1 MKTFKQYLTIE
12 ISEELLT
19 EKNWIKAYK
28 IHSKMETAAG
38 NKMWKTRHG
47 TAALLGL
54 GVVAS
59 LAHKDYGM
67 AAANL
72 GNGLMLAGNHIA
84 HIRQVKKELDYR
96 DKRTAERAEYAKHME
111 KWNAEQSAKQ
121 AVRDKK
127 NKRRREL
134 YAAKKK
140 KK

>member
-28 IHSKMETAAG
+28 IHSKMENAAG
-38 NKMWKTRHG
+38 NKMWKTRHA
-47 TAALLGL
+47 TAAFLGA
-54 GVVAS
+54 GVAAGLAS
-59 LAHKDYGM
+59 KDYGM
-67 AAANL
+67 AAVNL
-72 GNGLMLAGNHIA
+72 GNGLMLAANHIS
-84 HIRQVKKELDYR
+84 HIRQVKKELDHR
-96 DKRTAERAEYAKHME
+96 DKRTADRAEDAKHME
-111 KWNAEQSAKQ
+111 KWNAEQSARQ

-127 NKRRREL
+127 NQRRREL